1 MKNKPFKKNDIVT
14 VIDEGET
21 YLCYSQFAKRHLQY
35 ALRWSY
41 RAYPNIK
48 HKFKVL
54 GVYKHCQNDKHD
66 NNKYCVVIQSTTNK
80 AIFFIGEKGVEHY
93 AAVKIC
99 PLCHRENS
107 EHQITITTKRK
118 LAIVEKEYMKA
129 YCCAHCMKTFFNG
142 RVFNGGGPIPTADSG
157 EI

>member
-14 VIDEGET
+14 VIDDGET

-54 GVYKHCQNDKHD
+54 GVYKHCQNNKHD

-80 AIFFIGEKGVEHY
+80 AIFFIGEKGIEHY
-93 AAVKIC
+93 GNKTICPFCGNETLLRQVKITEQKDF
-99 PLCHRENS
+99 LS
-107 EHQITITTKRK
+107 VK
-118 LAIVEKEYMKA
+118 KEYM
-129 YCCAHCMKTFFNG
+129 YSYWCTHCDKTFFNG
-142 RVFNGGGPIPTADSG
+142 RVYSGVNPTPA
-157 EI
+157 EIRGKI